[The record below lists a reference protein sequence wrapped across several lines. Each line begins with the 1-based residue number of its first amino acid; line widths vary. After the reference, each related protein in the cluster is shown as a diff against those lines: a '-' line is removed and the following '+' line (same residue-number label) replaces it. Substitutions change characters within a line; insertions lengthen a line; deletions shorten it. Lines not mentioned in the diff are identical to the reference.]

1 MSFSLTKGETMKKV
15 CVIAVHPDDETLG
28 CGGAIL
34 KHLKR
39 GDEVHCVFIT
49 DGDETQKELIDQL
62 AKHYGFSS
70 VTRLGMSELKLADMS
85 LNELVPALAGSIKK
99 IEPNVLYIPNRS
111 DAHSDHR
118 AVFEALIACTK
129 AFRFPSIEQI
139 LMCEVI
145 SETDFNLGLS
155 EQGFNPNYFVDITD
169 EWGSKKKALKICKDQ
184 MLPYPFTRNE
194 STMEALNRYRGSLI
208 NTEYAEAFMA
218 LKIIVR

>member
-1 MSFSLTKGETMKKV
+1 MTKGETMKKV

-39 GDEVHCVFIT
+39 GDEVHCVFVT
-49 DGDETQKELIDQL
+49 DGDETQKELISQL
-62 AKHYGFSS
+62 AKHYGFTTM
-70 VTRLGMSELKLADMS
+70 TRLGLQELKLADMS
-85 LNELVPALAGSIKK
+85 LNELVPALAWSIKK

-145 SETDFNLGLS
+145 SETDFNLGLP
-155 EQGFNPNYFVDITD
+155 EQVFNPNYFVDITD
-169 EWGSKKKALKICKDQ
+169 EWEGKKQAMEICKDQ
-184 MLPYPFTRNE
+184 MLPYPLTRSE

-208 NTEYAEAFMA
+208 NVEYAEAFMA
-218 LKIIVR
+218 LKTIVR